1 MAFNPQDNSFEVAL
15 ATKMQLYLDQPMSD
29 ISTGLTNR
37 DYEGD
42 FFKIGDT
49 VSVVKPELDSVVIEV
64 GKPITPDGNRQT
76 FTLVQGTNLSNNAVD
91 DPANYTSGVN
101 DAKLKVRDLTFSKA
115 TLKIDKTAKYAF
127 AVSDV
132 TKAEGKWD
140 YASGG
145 LDIANQRLRKAHNI
159 DTMNLALGKPTGA
172 TKADNIRALQT
183 ADGVDEIFG
192 TPDAP
197 VEVSSAD
204 EIYENI
210 ILEMYARL
218 YDKGAITADGQYTF
232 GSNPMEKKQTYG
244 RIYMPTKLYTMLLKS
259 KYFTDRSTVD
269 ADEKVKTGSIKTIT
283 NLDVNIEPALVNSTV
298 AGLKN
303 VTVSG
308 AENGVMCIIAGTS
321 NCITRACKVLPPE
334 RQRSIT
340 RFAEE
345 FHGMEIYGEKIFN
358 PECAVVAFVKVVAP
372 TEPDEPVVPPP
383 GN

>member
-49 VSVVKPELDSVVIEV
+49 VSVVKPDIDSVVIEV
-64 GKPITPDGNRQT
+64 GTPITPAGERQT
-76 FTLVQGTNLSNNAVD
+76 FTFIAGTNLSNNTVD
-91 DPANYTSGVN
+91 DPANYASGVN
-101 DAKLKVRDLTFSKA
+101 DAKLKVRDLTFSKS

-127 AVSDV
+127 AVSDI

-145 LDIANQRLRKAHNI
+145 LDLAQQRLRKAHNI
-159 DTMNLALGKPTGA
+159 GTMNLALSNPVGSDKTN
-172 TKADNIRALQT
+172 NIRALQT
-183 ADGVDEIFG
+183 ADGVDKVFG
-192 TPDAP
+192 TAANPIKL
-197 VEVSSAD
+197 SNAD
-204 EIYENI
+204 ELYENI

-232 GSNPMEKKQTYG
+232 GSNPTEKKQTYG

-259 KYFTDRSTVD
+259 KYFTDRSTVA

-298 AGLKN
+298 ASVKN
-303 VTVSG
+303 VTVAG
-308 AENGVMCIIAGTS
+308 AANGVMCIIAGTS
-321 NCITRACKVLPPE
+321 NCITRAGKVLPPE

-358 PECAVVAFVKVVAP
+358 PECAVVAFVKMAEPEQPAQPVA
-372 TEPDEPVVPPP
+372 
-383 GN
+383 